1 MNNYES
7 LLRGYGYAGILT
19 SIIWILSRFKVI
31 GLNNFEIISLLIVF
45 IGISTFYFFSD
56 RENQFL
62 LLLSIFVYLSGIAF
76 LIFLNQNKI
85 NNGRL
90 NFDFQVFVL
99 ITFFAFGA
107 YFLIKSFSSINKA
120 LNIILSIIFFLGII
134 LYDFLVE
141 FVVEKYFIGN
151 VFSSMK
157 IITKYIISFLFLALV
172 IFPVRNILSALK
184 SKD

>member
-1 MNNYES
+1 MKNYKS
-7 LLRGYGYAGILT
+7 LLRGYGYAGIVT

-56 RENQFL
+56 GENQFL
-62 LLLSIFVYLSGIAF
+62 PLGSIFVYLSGIAF
-76 LIFLNQNKI
+76 LIFFNQNKI

-99 ITFFAFGA
+99 ITFFAFGT
-107 YFLIKSFSSINKA
+107 YFLIKIFSSTKRTF
-120 LNIILSIIFFLGII
+120 NIILAIVFFLGII
-134 LYDFLVE
+134 LYKLLLE
-141 FVVEKYFIGN
+141 FVYEKYFIGD
-151 VFSSMK
+151 VFSSLK
-157 IITKYIISFLFLALV
+157 IIIKYIISFLLLALV
-172 IFPVRNILSALK
+172 IFPVRNIFSALK